1 MKNNMSV
8 AEQATLFPFTPPKH
22 SDSLCIPVQTWE
34 FLCHTLYLKRYPFLL
49 GPKGC
54 GKSSIAKELA
64 DAMGMEYFAF
74 DMGQAFKPKKMFVG
88 GLIIGD
94 DGKTKAVRSEFFKA
108 FVSTKPTLIFLDE
121 LTRTV
126 NNRISMMRIPGNAII
141 KAKMCFSWQQVTW
154 DLPMFPRSVWIQPLK
169 IVLSKFD

>member
-64 DAMGMEYFAF
+64 DAH
-74 DMGQAFKPKKMFVG
+74 
-88 GLIIGD
+88 GD
-94 DGKTKAVRSEFFKA
+94 GVF
-108 FVSTKPTLIFLDE
+108 
-121 LTRTV
+121 
-126 NNRISMMRIPGNAII
+126 
-141 KAKMCFSWQQVTW
+141 CFRYGAG
-154 DLPMFPRSVWIQPLK
+154 F
-169 IVLSKFD
+169 

>member
-1 MKNNMSV
+1 MYISGLNISINKFMFYEVFNERCVTLAINSLDKNNMTNRVYV
-8 AEQATLFPFTPPKH
+8 AGQATLFPFTPPKH

-74 DMGQAFKPKKMFVG
+74 DMDRLLSRK
-88 GLIIGD
+88 
-94 DGKTKAVRSEFFKA
+94 R
-108 FVSTKPTLIFLDE
+108 
-121 LTRTV
+121 
-126 NNRISMMRIPGNAII
+126 
-141 KAKMCFSWQQVTW
+141 CSWE
-154 DLPMFPRSVWIQPLK
+154 D
-169 IVLSKFD
+169 

>member
-1 MKNNMSV
+1 MTNNAYV

-64 DAMGMEYFAF
+64 VPWGWSILLSIW
-74 DMGQAFKPKKMFVG
+74 GRLLKPKKMFRG
-88 GLIIGD
+88 
-94 DGKTKAVRSEFFKA
+94 
-108 FVSTKPTLIFLDE
+108 
-121 LTRTV
+121 
-126 NNRISMMRIPGNAII
+126 RIDYRG
-141 KAKMCFSWQQVTW
+141 
-154 DLPMFPRSVWIQPLK
+154 
-169 IVLSKFD
+169 

>member
-1 MKNNMSV
+1 MTNNAYV

-108 FVSTKPTLIFLDE
+108 FV
-121 LTRTV
+121 
-126 NNRISMMRIPGNAII
+126 
-141 KAKMCFSWQQVTW
+141 
-154 DLPMFPRSVWIQPLK
+154 
-169 IVLSKFD
+169 

>member
-121 LTRTV
+121 LTRTPMV
-126 NNRISMMRIPGNAII
+126 AANFLMTILDR
-141 KAKMCFSWQQVTW
+141 QQSYIY
-154 DLPMFPRSVWIQPLK
+154 DEDSG
-169 IVLSKFD
+169 

>member
-64 DAMGMEYFAF
+64 DAMG
-74 DMGQAFKPKKMFVG
+74 GWSILLSIWGRLLSRK
-88 GLIIGD
+88 
-94 DGKTKAVRSEFFKA
+94 R
-108 FVSTKPTLIFLDE
+108 
-121 LTRTV
+121 
-126 NNRISMMRIPGNAII
+126 
-141 KAKMCFSWQQVTW
+141 CSWE
-154 DLPMFPRSVWIQPLK
+154 D
-169 IVLSKFD
+169 